1 MKMENSCVAPR
12 VVTERPE
19 KILRVTYVPSAVS
32 RYRLMKKLLSRC
44 AGKHTC
50 RINRFWHSMKH
61 VKSKGRNH
69 LQTHV
74 MLRLVHSGNWIRQ
87 EHRSVIC
94 MFFLMASVWGKPL
107 IHSPVVV
114 GWNVSRKG
122 D

>member
-61 VKSKGRNH
+61 VKSKGRNL

-74 MLRLVHSGNWIRQ
+74 MLRLVHSGNWIRKA
-87 EHRSVIC
+87 HPSVTWMC
-94 MFFLMASVWGKPL
+94 CHMASVCSKPM
-107 IHSPVVV
+107 IHPRTVV
-114 GWNVSRKG
+114 GWNVSRKW